1 MTDTAGGMS
10 IWGHLEELRKRLLV
24 AVAALVAAAGLA
36 FYFAPRLLDILAMPV
51 GGLENLHVIRVTENI
66 SVTMKVALLGG
77 AILAMPVI
85 VYELLAFILPGLHRS
100 EKRWLYFGVP
110 AASLLFLGGVAFA
123 YYVMLPVA
131 IPFLTSFLDTQSNII
146 LSDYI
151 DFVTN
156 LLFYI
161 GLSFEIPLIV
171 FILAKLKLV
180 TASLLLKQWRI
191 AILVIAGIA
200 AIATPTT
207 DPVNMAILMVPL
219 FFLYWLSVLLAAL
232 A

>member
-85 VYELLAFILPGLHRS
+85 VYELLAFILPGLHRN

-180 TASLLLKQWRI
+180 TARLLLKQWRI

>member
-1 MTDTAGGMS
+1 MNFWLSSCQACTQVKNVGS
-10 IWGHLEELRKRLLV
+10 I
-24 AVAALVAAAGLA
+24 
-36 FYFAPRLLDILAMPV
+36 I
-51 GGLENLHVIRVTENI
+51 
-66 SVTMKVALLGG
+66 G
-77 AILAMPVI
+77 A
-85 VYELLAFILPGLHRS
+85 
-100 EKRWLYFGVP
+100 P

-180 TASLLLKQWRI
+180 TARLLLKQWRI

-219 FFLYWLSVLLAAL
+219 FFLYWVSVLLAAL

>member
-1 MTDTAGGMS
+1 MSEASHEMS
-10 IWGHLEELRKRLLV
+10 IMDHLEELRKRLLIAV
-24 AVAALVAAAGLA
+24 LALVVAAGVS
-36 FYFAPRLLDILAMPV
+36 FYFAPTLLDMLASPI
-51 GGLENLHVIRVTENI
+51 GGLASLHVIRVTENI
-66 SVTMKVALLGG
+66 SVTMKVSLLGG
-77 AILAMPVI
+77 VILAMPVI
-85 VYELLAFILPGLHRS
+85 VYELLAFLLPGLHVN
-100 EKRWLYFGVP
+100 EKRWVFFGVP
-110 AASLLFLGGVAFA
+110 SASLLFLGGVSFA

-131 IPFLTSFLDTQSNII
+131 LPFLTSFLDTQSNII

-161 GLSFEIPLIV
+161 GLSFEIPLII

-180 TASLLLKQWRI
+180 TARLLLKGWRV
-191 AILVIAGIA
+191 AILVIAAIA

-219 FFLYWLSVLLAAL
+219 FFLYWFSVLLAAL